1 VRYSVVI
8 PTFNMSEHLA
18 GLVESLRAGGVLEG
32 ASEILLVNDG
42 STDAT
47 SETLAQLSAKAPQ
60 LREVKLDKNV
70 GRFFARLHGARQ
82 AKEENI
88 LFLDTRLALAHNFH
102 EALTQ
107 VADTHRAVVGAVDID
122 TTRSTFCLYWD
133 RIHKLIFRKHFAAA
147 KNAIVLTPE
156 NFDEFLKGTGVFLCP
171 RDLFVAACTLFE
183 STDLLSDDT
192 YLMREIVKSVPIV
205 VHPDVRVN
213 WFPRETFREFVWRI
227 WDRGPGFVEYH
238 IVERKGGPF
247 FWAVMGG
254 LAAGSGVLVLLVLV
268 PPVGALAVGAAVGT
282 VVLSTALFA
291 QSPVEFVRMAGL
303 HTAVTAAFGA
313 GVVRGLWVQ
322 AKRRA
327 SGMSAARA

>member
-122 TTRSTFCLYWD
+122 TTRST
-133 RIHKLIFRKHFAAA
+133 AA

-227 WDRGPGFVEYH
+227 WDRGPAFVEYH